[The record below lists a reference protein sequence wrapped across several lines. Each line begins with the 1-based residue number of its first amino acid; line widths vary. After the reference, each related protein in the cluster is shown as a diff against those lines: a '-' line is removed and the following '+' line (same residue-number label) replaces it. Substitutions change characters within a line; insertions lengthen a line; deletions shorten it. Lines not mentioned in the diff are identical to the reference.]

1 MVKTHIT
8 TISYFNRIADAII
21 NFSCF
26 ILAFYIHEHVLVGV
40 VTDITISSPF
50 FYIQFLIVC
59 ILLANILGTKN
70 NYYGYD
76 RFYDS
81 HVVVSKFLS
90 TYIQTFA
97 YTTLIFYSFLRYFP
111 SRTLIVSYFLL
122 TLFFTLLFRYAERKL
137 LHRLHSK
144 GQYLQNIVVV
154 GAGEE
159 ATTVISEIKGNQ
171 QWGLNVTAVFS
182 KASDDVNQF
191 KYKDMHAGTVLEL
204 ETYLKSHVVDLVIFA
219 VHNADVIN
227 VHPYIFLCEKMGL
240 MTMINLDQFEMKIA
254 KTHVEFL
261 GVIPMI
267 TFSTVSTRYGL
278 IMFKNITDRVLA
290 ALALLV
296 LFPFVIIP
304 LMLLVRLTSK
314 GPVFFVQER
323 VGLNG
328 RHFKMF
334 KLRTMIEGAEDLVEG
349 LRNQSDVD
357 GPTFKMKDDPRITPV
372 GRFLRSYS
380 LDELP
385 QLFNILMG
393 DMSIVGPRP
402 PIPHEVERYQ
412 NEFRRRLSMKPG
424 LTCLWQIS
432 GRSDV
437 DFRAWMDLDMKY
449 IDTWSPIGDFI
460 IILKTIPAVFRR
472 EGAY

>member
-1 MVKTHIT
+1 
-8 TISYFNRIADAII
+8 
-21 NFSCF
+21 
-26 ILAFYIHEHVLVGV
+26 
-40 VTDITISSPF
+40 
-50 FYIQFLIVC
+50 
-59 ILLANILGTKN
+59 
-70 NYYGYD
+70 
-76 RFYDS
+76 
-81 HVVVSKFLS
+81 
-90 TYIQTFA
+90 
-97 YTTLIFYSFLRYFP
+97 
-111 SRTLIVSYFLL
+111 
-122 TLFFTLLFRYAERKL
+122 
-137 LHRLHSK
+137 
-144 GQYLQNIVVV
+144 
-154 GAGEE
+154 
-159 ATTVISEIKGNQ
+159 
-171 QWGLNVTAVFS
+171 
-182 KASDDVNQF
+182 
-191 KYKDMHAGTVLEL
+191 MHAGTVLEL